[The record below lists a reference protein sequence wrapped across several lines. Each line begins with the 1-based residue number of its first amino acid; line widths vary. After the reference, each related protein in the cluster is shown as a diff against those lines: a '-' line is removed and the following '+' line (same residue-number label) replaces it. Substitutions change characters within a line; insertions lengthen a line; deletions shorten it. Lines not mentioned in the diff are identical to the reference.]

1 MRAGNL
7 PAINQFRTM
16 VISLSVI
23 CAAVINL
30 LLSDCVIMTA
40 AMHVSP
46 LSSGISSESSD
57 DPIQLDAYG
66 LFWVTGVNVYVGRAC
81 PPVALGA
88 SGQSICIAMLRAGPM
103 NDVKMKLLQFRQ
115 PARQHSLNVFQ
126 IL

>member
-1 MRAGNL
+1 
-7 PAINQFRTM
+7 M
-16 VISLSVI
+16 VILLSVI

-66 LFWVTGVNVYVGRAC
+66 CSGYVWRAC
-81 PPVALGA
+81 PPVALRA
-88 SGQSICIAMLRAGPM
+88 SGQSIRILMLRAGSM
-103 NDVKMKLLQFRQ
+103 NDLKMKLLQFRQ
-115 PARQHSLNVFQ
+115 QSC
-126 IL
+126 

>member
-1 MRAGNL
+1 
-7 PAINQFRTM
+7 
-16 VISLSVI
+16 
-23 CAAVINL
+23 
-30 LLSDCVIMTA
+30 
-40 AMHVSP
+40 MHVSP

-66 LFWVTGVNVYVGRAC
+66 CSGSLGVNVYVGRVC

-88 SGQSICIAMLRAGPM
+88 SGQSIRISVLRAGPM
-103 NDVKMKLLQFRQ
+103 NDIKMKLLQFRQ